1 MSQEKIESMKIVLD
15 TKVLVSAL
23 INPKGMPA
31 KILNMI
37 LNGKLI
43 SLYDNRIMGEYR
55 VVLSRKKFNFPIEII
70 EPLLDFIKYE
80 GEFIA
85 SDPLKTKVT
94 NEDDKMFLEV
104 AISGNAEYLITGNTK
119 HFPTEK
125 YMVNPKL
132 FIEKMAEIDG

>member
-1 MSQEKIESMKIVLD
+1 VSQEKIESMKIVLD
-15 TKVLVSAL
+15 TNVLVSAL

-43 SLYDNRIMGEYR
+43 TLYDNRIMGEYR
-55 VVLSRKKFNFPIEII
+55 VVLSREKFNFPTEII

-80 GEFIA
+80 GEFIT
-85 SDPLKTKVT
+85 SDPLKTNFT
-94 NEDDKMFLEV
+94 DEDDKMFLEV

-119 HFPTEK
+119 HFPAEK
-125 YMVNPKL
+125 YIVTPKV
-132 FIEKMAEIDG
+132 FIEEKAEIDG

>member
-1 MSQEKIESMKIVLD
+1 MKIVLD
-15 TKVLVSAL
+15 TNVLVSAL

-43 SLYDNRIMGEYR
+43 TLYDNRIMGEYR
-55 VVLSRKKFNFPIEII
+55 VVLSREKFNFPTEII

-80 GEFIA
+80 GEFIT
-85 SDPLKTKVT
+85 SDPLKTNFT
-94 NEDDKMFLEV
+94 DEDDKMFLEV

-119 HFPTEK
+119 HFPAEK
-125 YMVNPKL
+125 YIVTPKV
-132 FIEKMAEIDG
+132 FIEEKAEIDG

>member
-1 MSQEKIESMKIVLD
+1 MKIVLD
-15 TKVLVSAL
+15 TNVLVSAL

-43 SLYDNRIMGEYR
+43 TLYDNRIMGEYR

-85 SDPLKTKVT
+85 SDPLKTHFT
-94 NEDDKMFLEV
+94 DEDDKMFLEL
-104 AISGNAEYLITGNTK
+104 AISGNAEYLITVNTK
-119 HFPTEK
+119 HFPAGNYIVT
-125 YMVNPKL
+125 PKV
-132 FIEKMAEIDG
+132 FIEEKAEIDA

>member
-1 MSQEKIESMKIVLD
+1 VSQEKIESMKIVLD
-15 TKVLVSAL
+15 TNVLVSAL

-43 SLYDNRIMGEYR
+43 TLYDNRIMGEYR
-55 VVLSRKKFNFPIEII
+55 VVLSRKKFNFPTEII

-80 GEFIA
+80 GEFIT
-85 SDPLKTKVT
+85 SDPLKTNFT
-94 NEDDKMFLEV
+94 DEDDKMFLEV

-119 HFPTEK
+119 HFPAEK
-125 YMVNPKL
+125 YIVTPKV
-132 FIEKMAEIDG
+132 FIEEKAEIDG